1 MKKLFA
7 LMLALIMVM
16 GLVACGGKK
25 DEGKVYW
32 LNFKPESDA
41 ALQEIAKMYTDKTGV
56 KVKVVTAASGT
67 YNETLIAEMDKTEA
81 PTLFV
86 VGNSAAVESW
96 GEYCYDLKDTD
107 IAKELNTDAYM
118 LYDNDGKLV
127 YPDGWSR
134 SEVDKIKIPEITGKE
149 GE

>member
-16 GLVACGGKK
+16 GLVACGGK
-25 DEGKVYW
+25 DEGSVYW

-67 YNETLIAEMDKTEA
+67 YNETLIAEMDKSEA
-81 PTLFV
+81 PTMFV

-96 GEYCYDLKDTD
+96 AST
-107 IAKELNTDAYM
+107 AMT
-118 LYDNDGKLV
+118 
-127 YPDGWSR
+127 
-134 SEVDKIKIPEITGKE
+134 
-149 GE
+149 